1 MIELRWSYSCPIS
14 ALALA
19 AFAIL
24 VATPVTAVAED
35 SEQAPTVVAQ
45 ASQPAA
51 DTDADGD
58 QEDDADTDTEADA
71 EADGDDVSTLQRGG
85 RMEFDTR
92 LVRGERA
99 GSGAVFL
106 FQRPPRAL
114 PSMIERRTSYLDGTV
129 HQVFGDDGVERL
141 NESRGSD

>member
-58 QEDDADTDTEADA
+58 QEDADTEADA

>member
-1 MIELRWSYSCPIS
+1 MIELRWSYFCPIS

-19 AFAIL
+19 ALAIL

-58 QEDDADTDTEADA
+58 QEDEADA